1 MFGRSLEAC
10 DVNNDGFDEL
20 IVGNTGTYDAPATYS
35 SVEYF
40 FGSMSGYNG
49 TADHTVASITQGRL
63 FGLNIACVGDLN
75 GDGFDEHIVSEP
87 FNSTQSFGAGTL
99 WLFEGT
105 DGALP
110 GDADWQYFPPP
121 NSRIGEAMAGA
132 GDINED
138 GYGDVYISSRMG
150 NAAGRIEIFLGSPNG
165 ISTDRQLLAEGN
177 TSERLG
183 FRLAAGGDVNGD
195 GLSDLF
201 FRCAPVSGALPTA

>member
-1 MFGRSLEAC
+1 MRNLTQTENGGLFGRSLEAC

-40 FGSMSGYNG
+40 YGSMSGYNG
-49 TADHTVASITQGRL
+49 TADHTLAQITQGRL

-87 FNSTQSFGAGTL
+87 FNSTQSLGAGTL

-110 GDADWQYFPPP
+110 GGADWQYFPPP
-121 NSRIGEAMAGA
+121 NSRIGEAMA
-132 GDINED
+132 
-138 GYGDVYISSRMG
+138 SS
-150 NAAGRIEIFLGSPNG
+150 GRHQRRRLRRRLHLQPNG
-165 ISTDRQLLAEGN
+165 ERRGTD
-177 TSERLG
+177 
-183 FRLAAGGDVNGD
+183 
-195 GLSDLF
+195 
-201 FRCAPVSGALPTA
+201 